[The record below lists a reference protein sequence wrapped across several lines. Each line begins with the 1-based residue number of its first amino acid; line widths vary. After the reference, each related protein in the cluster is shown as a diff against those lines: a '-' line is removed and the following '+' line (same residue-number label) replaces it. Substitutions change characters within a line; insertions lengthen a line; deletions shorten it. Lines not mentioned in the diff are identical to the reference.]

1 MSVVVHSSAQR
12 QAPPQRIRRRLYF
25 LTNIPQPAKRHEP
38 YGNPCRSQLRR
49 GLRYFSL
56 VDEATLICTRVARA
70 AAW

>member
-25 LTNIPQPAKRHEP
+25 LTNIPQPAKRHGP

-49 GLRYFSL
+49 GLYSL
-56 VDEATLICTRVARA
+56 LTTRAATLICNS
-70 AAW
+70 